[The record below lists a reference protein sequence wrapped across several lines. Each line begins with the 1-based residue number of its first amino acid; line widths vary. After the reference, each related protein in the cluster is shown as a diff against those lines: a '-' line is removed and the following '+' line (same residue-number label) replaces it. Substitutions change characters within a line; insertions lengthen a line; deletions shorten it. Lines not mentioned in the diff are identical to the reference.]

1 MKIAWGAHFP
11 LWLALLSFEW
21 RDEWNL
27 GFFRK

>member
-11 LWLALLSFEW
+11 LWLALFFFEW